1 MQSRLREKRLL
12 PGSALRVMQRD
23 EFDQCNQV
31 NDFLHLF
38 KEHLLAPFLTLRLG
52 FRLACSMKDIFS
64 SAAHFKNS
72 EEVLQSGVKKT
83 IPCNAEAS
91 FSDARGLTGLQ
102 A

>member
-1 MQSRLREKRLL
+1 MQH
-12 PGSALRVMQRD
+12 D

-31 NDFLHLF
+31 NEFLHLF

-91 FSDARGLTGLQ
+91 FSDARGLTGLP